1 MLCWSASAF
10 NQQMADGEHC
20 DCEHASFRNSLVEMQ
35 NLVLIYSMA
44 SLLNQGKRVGLEM
57 TCRLTRCNWIPF
69 IIALF
74 EIQFVRPMNAFL
86 SVPDIDGCPWSHI
99 FERNLKIRMYVCPDN
114 RCRKLKLENKLFFFK
129 LFFFSLFWFQPH
141 SQRPKKILYTFGEN
155 DVCRLLSSLSS
166 AQRPLR
172 EQYLQAACS
181 CWPASS
187 CAQAEFSPTTPIMK
201 IKTCGRGPSRYQRL
215 HYAKHTR
222 GAGGRRCTTQTQ

>member
-129 LFFFSLFWFQPH
+129 LFFSPFSGSNLTHNALKRFCTHLVRMMCVVFSLLCPQHKDP
-141 SQRPKKILYTFGEN
+141 
-155 DVCRLLSSLSS
+155 
-166 AQRPLR
+166 
-172 EQYLQAACS
+172 
-181 CWPASS
+181 
-187 CAQAEFSPTTPIMK
+187 
-201 IKTCGRGPSRYQRL
+201 
-215 HYAKHTR
+215 
-222 GAGGRRCTTQTQ
+222 